1 MESLDDAAKLGSPVS
16 ETEKKSV
23 VEIVIKWRRQG
34 FKLYRRWK
42 LKAPVGRPKIGKEI
56 RELIGKMLRENPL

>member
-1 MESLDDAAKLGSPVS
+1 MSKNFRDQGFFFMEGLDDAAKLGSPVS

-34 FKLYRRWK
+34 FKL
-42 LKAPVGRPKIGKEI
+42 
-56 RELIGKMLRENPL
+56 